1 MESQAAS
8 VLIPGLSVEIAYL
21 AGLVWVRTLIWNA
34 SAIGIVILLWRLVA
48 NAPNWSKISCVT

>member
-21 AGLVWVRTLIWNA
+21 AGLVWVRTLVWNA

-48 NAPNWSKISCVT
+48 NG